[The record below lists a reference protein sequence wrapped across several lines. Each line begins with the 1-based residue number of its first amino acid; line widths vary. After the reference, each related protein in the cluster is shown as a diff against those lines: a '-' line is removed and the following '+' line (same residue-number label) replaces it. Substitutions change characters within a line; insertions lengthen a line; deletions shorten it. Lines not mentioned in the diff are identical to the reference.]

1 MIDYMI
7 ITGRTRVAFEQD
19 VKRKL
24 ENGWQLQGGVSYKYE
39 SYDLPTGEEGHFA
52 QALVKKEEKPV
63 V

>member
-1 MIDYMI
+1 MI

-24 ENGWQLQGGVSYKYE
+24 ENGWQLQGGVIYE
-39 SYDLPTGEEGHFA
+39 FKRHDSPFGEEGNFA